1 MLNTK
6 RKTQMTAKQKKQY
19 DSLSHSEKKI
29 YNAIKEAF
37 SLTSHDSCYDYS
49 IQRGISFQ
57 FISK

>member
-1 MLNTK
+1 
-6 RKTQMTAKQKKQY
+6 MTAKQKKQY